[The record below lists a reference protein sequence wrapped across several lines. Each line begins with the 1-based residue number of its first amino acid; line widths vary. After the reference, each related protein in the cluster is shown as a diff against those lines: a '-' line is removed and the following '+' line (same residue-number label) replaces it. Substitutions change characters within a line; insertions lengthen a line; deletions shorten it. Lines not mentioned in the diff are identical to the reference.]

1 MGVVSTGQLTLYD
14 VNDPVSSQFVEI
26 WDGDWASRWVNYA
39 GSGEM
44 SVATDSTLPSGAL
57 ALTVGNNSGN
67 DQTWMIAKQKI
78 PFDANKLYRL
88 TFYVKRTA
96 GTGTTYLGV
105 AGVASDGV
113 SLVNASGSNSYSSQ
127 HYIAASGVSPGSSW
141 TKYVGYI
148 KGTAATGTTSACQTP
163 ESPGKLHTNCRYF
176 RPLILVNYS
185 GAAGTTVVGA
195 VTVEIMPELSD
206 IPNGNDTRDKAV
218 ATDSQLAAMAND
230 SIITPQEKLLALG
243 RWCEWYNDTAAT
255 SALPTAPTTDGRYK
269 RIVDSANAVSGWTP
283 TTAGTASKAFYDALE
298 ALRAYLFSSP
308 GVVLAGTWNTNINIT
323 KATWLTLW
331 VTAESTAQA
340 LETEIAGK
348 QGLTANLS
356 NDSHL
361 VPTDADGNNGN
372 FTGCETTMSI
382 YKMGVDDSA
391 NWTVA
396 ANPSSGVTGSLSGKT
411 YTVTA
416 MSVDSGYVDLTASRT
431 GYPSLTLRFTIA
443 KAKGGAAFWLVSSAD
458 AIQKSQAGVYT
469 PSTITFTGKRSA
481 SAGVIGDYAG
491 RFIIAETTDGS
502 AYTDKYT
509 SASNETSKTYT
520 PSAGIKAL
528 RCRLYLAGGTSTLL
542 DEEIIP
548 IVVDGPTGP
557 TGPQGPTGPTGPQG
571 PQGQDAPRYL
581 GLYSYAN
588 RGSITGM
595 IAGDLVVLYSS
606 TQSERGIYAYVSS
619 TWTKQTAPTQDQI
632 MRCMVGVLDAVR
644 QGYGQSSDYI
654 GTGATS
660 FETLLVNFLYAQ
672 YALITG
678 SIRAGTRYDQNG
690 NEVNSTQE
698 GVWLGSN
705 GKIKGAINDVEPNQ
719 ITPSFTR
726 RQLFTSSG
734 TWTVPAHV
742 KWVRVT
748 AMGGGGG
755 GGGSGGATDGGSVT
769 ASTVYSGNNG
779 AAGGASSFGS
789 YVVANGGSGGTG
801 SGGAGAGAT
810 GQNGST
816 SDYIGGYNGANGG
829 AGSAP
834 ALTTA
839 SGTGTRS
846 SGAGGARGSSAGIYD
861 ATIELSNASG
871 GLTKIPTISAGA
883 SKSNSASSS
892 SGIVVS
898 NGSAGNAGSY
908 GGGGSGASGGCFA
921 VKTTDDSYSGAGACG
936 GGGGAGA
943 LRQRTFKFT
952 EVYGQSIT
960 VTVGA
965 GGAGGS
971 AGGGTTALGAT
982 GGNGGNG
989 WVLVEW

>member
-14 VNDPVSSQFVEI
+14 VNDPTSSLFTEF
-26 WDGDWASRWVNYA
+26 WDGDWASRWVNYV

-44 SVATDSTLPSGAL
+44 SVAVDSTLPVGAL

-67 DQTWMIAKQKI
+67 DMVWLIAKQNI
-78 PFDANKLYRL
+78 PFDANKLYKL

-105 AGVASDGV
+105 AGVAPDGV
-113 SLVNASGSNSYSSQ
+113 TLVNNTGVNSFSNQ

-148 KGTAATGTTSACQTP
+148 KGTAATGTTSACPTP

-176 RPLILVNYS
+176 RPMILVNYTA
-185 GAAGTTVVGA
+185 AAGTNVVGA
-195 VTVEIMPELSD
+195 VTVEVMPELAD

-218 ATDSQLAAMAND
+218 ASDAQLTAMASD
-230 SIITPQEKLLALG
+230 SIITPQEKLFALG

-269 RIVDSANAVSGWTP
+269 RIVDSANSVSGWTP

-308 GVVLAGTWNTNINIT
+308 GVVLAGTWSTNITIT
-323 KATWLTLW
+323 KSTWLTLW
-331 VTAESTAQA
+331 VTAEATAQA

-372 FTGCETTMSI
+372 FAGCATTMSI

-396 ANPSSGVTGSLSGKT
+396 ARPSSGVTGSLSGKT

-416 MSVDSGYVDLTASRT
+416 LSVDAGYVDLTASRT
-431 GYPSLTLRFTIA
+431 GYPSITLRFTIV

-481 SAGVIGDYAG
+481 SAGVVVDYAG

-502 AYTDKYT
+502 TYTDKYT
-509 SASNETSKTYT
+509 SSANETSKTYT

-542 DEEIIP
+542 DEEIVP
-548 IVVDGPTGP
+548 IVVDGPTGPTGP
-557 TGPQGPTGPTGPQG
+557 TGPQGPTGPA
-571 PQGQDAPRYL
+571 GQDAPRYL
-581 GLYSYAN
+581 GLYAYAN

-595 IAGDLVVLYSS
+595 IAGDLVVLYSA
-606 TQSERGIYAYVSS
+606 TQAERGIYAYVSS
-619 TWTKQTAPTQDQI
+619 TWTKQSTPTQDQI

-644 QGYGQSSDYI
+644 QGYGVSADYI
-654 GTGATS
+654 GAGATS
-660 FETLLVNFLYAQ
+660 FETLLVNFIYAQ
-672 YALITG
+672 YALISG
-678 SIRAGTRYDQNG
+678 SIRAGTRYDQAG
-690 NEVNSTQE
+690 NETNPTKE
-698 GVWLGSN
+698 GVWIGAN
-705 GKIKGAINDVEPNQ
+705 GKIKGAINDVEPDQ
-719 ITPSFTR
+719 VTPSFTR

-734 TWTVPAHV
+734 TWAVPAHV

-755 GGGSGGATDGGSVT
+755 GGGSGGVT
-769 ASTVYSGNNG
+769 ASAEVGTAYDGNAGQN
-779 AAGGASSFGS
+779 GGASSFGS
-789 YVVANGGSGGTG
+789 YVVANGGAGGTGTGGGGSGGTG
-801 SGGAGAGAT
+801 
-810 GQNGST
+810 QNGGS
-816 SDYIGGYNGANGG
+816 SDFIGGYNGANGG
-829 AGSAP
+829 AGTAKGTTNSA
-834 ALTTA
+834 A
-839 SGTGTRS
+839 TGTKT
-846 SGAGGARGSSAGIYD
+846 SGAGGGRGASSGLYD
-861 ATIELSNASG
+861 ANVELSNASG
-871 GLTKIPTISAGA
+871 GLTKTPTISAGR
-883 SKSNSASSS
+883 SKTNSASASV
-892 SGIVVS
+892 GIVVS
-898 NGSAGNAGSY
+898 NGGAGDAGLY
-908 GGGGSGASGGCFA
+908 GAGGGGATGGCYAYKSPDASFSAWGAS
-921 VKTTDDSYSGAGACG
+921 G

-943 LRQRTFKFT
+943 LRQRVFRIN

-965 GGAGGS
+965 GGTGGT
-971 AGGGTTALGAT
+971 AGGGSTATGAA
-982 GGNGGNG
+982 GGNGGKG